1 MTIGVFARAANVTTS
16 ALRFYDDCGLVRP
29 ASVDAVTGYR
39 YYSLQQLDEVI
50 LIRRLREAGL
60 PLGDVRRVL
69 AGPVEVAEELLANH
83 LRAMEQAVEVTRAT
97 VTSALALIRSQ
108 RSDTVPLGGRIL
120 AEAIGQVIPSVDV
133 TGEFPVLGGV
143 LVEVAAGEVRL
154 VATDR
159 YRLAIRSLRAEQ
171 QRPAPAAAV
180 IAATHLK
187 ETRQWIGEQSGVQ
200 LRFTDTHIRVEG
212 PGGERIVPTID
223 AAYPAYR
230 IILENLPAPVTQ
242 VVVPRGL
249 LLRALGHDPDARL
262 DLAVDGGLLIRSSA
276 RQEPAVAIPADVTGE
291 PLGISFQFTTLHP
304 ALAASIGPDVML
316 QISRPDLPVV
326 VRSADDTD
334 FTTMVMPVK
343 AASGPHIKENRE
355 QAL

>member
-60 PLGDVRRVL
+60 PLSDVRRVL
-69 AGPVEVAEELLANH
+69 VGPVEVAEELLANH

-108 RSDTVPLGGRIL
+108 RSDTVSLGGWIL
-120 AEAIGQVIPSVDV
+120 AEAIGQVISSVEV

-159 YRLAIRSLRAEQ
+159 YRLAIRSLRTEQ
-171 QRPAPAAAV
+171 QSPGPTAAV
-180 IAATHLK
+180 IAATHLE
-187 ETRQWIGEQSGVQ
+187 ETRQWIGEQASVQ
-200 LRFTDTHIRVEG
+200 LRFTDTQVRVEG
-212 PGGERIVPTID
+212 PGGERVLPTID
-223 AAYPAYR
+223 ETFPAYR
-230 IILENLPAPVTQ
+230 IILENLPTPVTQ
-242 VVVPRGL
+242 VVAPRGL
-249 LLRALGHDPDARL
+249 LLQALGNDPDARL
-262 DLAVDGGLLIRSSA
+262 DLAVDDGLRIRSSA
-276 RQEPAVAIPADVTGE
+276 RHEPAVAVPADITGE
-291 PLGISFQFTTLHP
+291 SLAISFQFTTLYP
-304 ALAASIGPDVML
+304 ALTASIGPDVML

-326 VRSADDTD
+326 IRSADDTD

-343 AASGPHIKENRE
+343 AASGPDIEENRE
-355 QAL
+355 QAN